1 MCSSD
6 PDKIESAAIRSRPSY
21 QPMLLV
27 VVAFAAGIF
36 IDREWDIDWRFSFFS
51 AWLCLVGWLLARR
64 CTINTRE
71 DWLHRRSDS
80 AFKRERIASTILLVG
95 FVLAGS
101 FWHHGRWNWYSQN
114 EIGQFA
120 TGLSRPC
127 CLEATVISEPLWMV
141 SETGFDSHHETEMKT
156 RLVLKV
162 NRLRDGLD
170 WTSVGGICDLV
181 IHQSVSG
188 IHSGDQIEVFGYL
201 IKSSPSSNPGGFDF
215 QEYYRGKSKRAFLHA
230 YQAESVSVVETANW
244 LTARWIS
251 SLRRRLN
258 ELTWQYI
265 PSPETG
271 FASAILLGNREQL
284 SRGRRQQFL
293 ETGTAH
299 LLAISGLHVG
309 ILAGSFF
316 CFFRVGVLSRRKSL
330 WLTIMFVLFY
340 AWLVEFRPPALRA
353 SILVTLYCLGRLLGE
368 GNFSFNLLAI
378 AGFIVLVLNPSDLFG
393 IGPQLSFLA
402 VASLT
407 VSAEWIFGKPEVDPI
422 QRLISGTR
430 SPCVRIRNWAVR
442 QCRMAVLVS
451 FVIWLIALP
460 LVAYHFHLI
469 APVALVANPLL
480 LIPIA
485 VSLYGGLAVLVLG
498 AFLPSLATVFG
509 ELCRFSLGLIEWGV
523 AVFQSVPLGHFWTA
537 GPPGW
542 SVVLFYTGVFFLVI
556 YPETK
561 IRSKWLPFCLMA
573 WLIFAWMIPARWSSK
588 GSVQRGEE
596 FVCTFLDVGHGSSVL
611 LQLPDGKNV
620 LYDSGSLGSPDYG
633 ARSIAGALWYEG
645 IEHVD
650 AVVISHAD
658 VDHFNALPQL
668 VRQFSIDQVFVS
680 FVMLKDQS
688 SQVQELLAVLEK
700 RGVEVVAVS
709 IGDQP
714 FSSSKIRFDI
724 LNPPR
729 EGIRGNDNA
738 NSIVWMME
746 YGGKRILLPG
756 DLEEEGLNRLLVR
769 KPIECEILMAAHHGS
784 SNSLPAEFVN
794 WASPQYVVISCGR
807 NRVSESMKRDFSKAR
822 KAVLRTDRDGAI
834 QFRMREDGATVVSRW
849 KIEPW

>member
-1 MCSSD
+1 M
-6 PDKIESAAIRSRPSY
+6 
-21 QPMLLV
+21 
-27 VVAFAAGIF
+27 
-36 IDREWDIDWRFSFFS
+36 
-51 AWLCLVGWLLARR
+51 
-64 CTINTRE
+64 
-71 DWLHRRSDS
+71 
-80 AFKRERIASTILLVG
+80 
-95 FVLAGS
+95 
-101 FWHHGRWNWYSQN
+101 
-114 EIGQFA
+114 
-120 TGLSRPC
+120 
-127 CLEATVISEPLWMV
+127 
-141 SETGFDSHHETEMKT
+141 
-156 RLVLKV
+156 
-162 NRLRDGLD
+162 
-170 WTSVGGICDLV
+170 
-181 IHQSVSG
+181 
-188 IHSGDQIEVFGYL
+188 
-201 IKSSPSSNPGGFDF
+201 
-215 QEYYRGKSKRAFLHA
+215 
-230 YQAESVSVVETANW
+230 
-244 LTARWIS
+244 
-251 SLRRRLN
+251 
-258 ELTWQYI
+258 
-265 PSPETG
+265 
-271 FASAILLGNREQL
+271 
-284 SRGRRQQFL
+284 
-293 ETGTAH
+293 
-299 LLAISGLHVG
+299 
-309 ILAGSFF
+309 
-316 CFFRVGVLSRRKSL
+316 
-330 WLTIMFVLFY
+330 
-340 AWLVEFRPPALRA
+340 
-353 SILVTLYCLGRLLGE
+353 
-368 GNFSFNLLAI
+368 
-378 AGFIVLVLNPSDLFG
+378 
-393 IGPQLSFLA
+393 
-402 VASLT
+402 
-407 VSAEWIFGKPEVDPI
+407 
-422 QRLISGTR
+422 
-430 SPCVRIRNWAVR
+430 RNWAVR

-738 NSIVWMME
+738 NSVVERSLLAWF
-746 YGGKRILLPG
+746 YGFCRVICLDNHTDSGHCTYGEVTSCVTNSETNLLSL
-756 DLEEEGLNRLLVR
+756 LER
-769 KPIECEILMAAHHGS
+769 
-784 SNSLPAEFVN
+784 
-794 WASPQYVVISCGR
+794 
-807 NRVSESMKRDFSKAR
+807 
-822 KAVLRTDRDGAI
+822 
-834 QFRMREDGATVVSRW
+834 
-849 KIEPW
+849 